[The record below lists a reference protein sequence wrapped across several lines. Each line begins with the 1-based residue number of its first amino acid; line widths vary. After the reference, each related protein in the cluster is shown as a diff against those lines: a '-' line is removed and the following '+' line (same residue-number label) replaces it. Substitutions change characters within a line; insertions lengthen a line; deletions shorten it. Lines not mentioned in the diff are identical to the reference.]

1 MNLIEILFQKELLQS
16 GSTVQLL
23 SKNSGHLLQVVMSS
37 NGTLVFDGNGATNSF
52 NSKTFQ
58 IEILKVSFFFCSS
71 NNLK

>member
-52 NSKTFQ
+52 NSKNFQ
-58 IEILKVSFFFCSS
+58 IEILKVYIL
-71 NNLK
+71 NL